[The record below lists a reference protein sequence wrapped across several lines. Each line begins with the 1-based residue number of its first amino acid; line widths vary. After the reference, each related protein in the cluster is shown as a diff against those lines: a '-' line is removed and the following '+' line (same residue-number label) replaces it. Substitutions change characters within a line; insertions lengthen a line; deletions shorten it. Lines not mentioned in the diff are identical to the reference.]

1 MPAPRESTDDIIPG
15 RLKTTR
21 SMTLSNI
28 NGKPIVRR
36 FVAPEDAQMQLYE
49 LLMWAKEHADT
60 MPILPFVTILHYNFV
75 RIHPFPD
82 TNGRTVRLLTALFM
96 LRRSYPP
103 MIIEPVYRKDY
114 INALAHADH
123 TGDVSQLC
131 SFFSRTITHTYK
143 ELLEIQV

>member
-1 MPAPRESTDDIIPG
+1 
-15 RLKTTR
+15 
-21 SMTLSNI
+21 MTLSNI